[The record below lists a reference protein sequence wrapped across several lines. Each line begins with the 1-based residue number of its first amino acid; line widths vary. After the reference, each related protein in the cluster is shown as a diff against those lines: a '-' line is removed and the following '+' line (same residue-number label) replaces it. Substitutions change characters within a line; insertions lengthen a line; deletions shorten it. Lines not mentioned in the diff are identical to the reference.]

1 MVEALDSGLSHSIS
15 QPYITYLLPWVRA
28 LPPWYRSFIEMIG
41 KTDQSVTSETV
52 RAGIEAGYGQS
63 WGEEFVQVREELLRA
78 GRHRP

>member
-1 MVEALDSGLSHSIS
+1 
-15 QPYITYLLPWVRA
+15 
-28 LPPWYRSFIEMIG
+28 MIG